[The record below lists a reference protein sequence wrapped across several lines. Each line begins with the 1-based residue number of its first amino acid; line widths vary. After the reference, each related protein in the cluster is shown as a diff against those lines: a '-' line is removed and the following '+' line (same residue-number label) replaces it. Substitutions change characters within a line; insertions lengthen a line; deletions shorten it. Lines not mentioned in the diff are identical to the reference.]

1 MAKDQSQTDLTD
13 LTRQTQALFNLN
25 GATAPGF
32 EQVIKAQKG
41 MLEQV
46 EAFNRHWLERRQ
58 EAFDTALQAMTEM
71 QSADK
76 PDPAAAM
83 RAIADW
89 QAGSVERLTADLQE
103 WMTLCLQ
110 ATQAA
115 ATAQD
120 DAAPSDSNEGK
131 ATRAKGQSASSGSKS
146 GSKSDHATP
155 V

>member
-1 MAKDQSQTDLTD
+1 MARDQSQAGLTD
-13 LTRQTQALFNLN
+13 LTRQTQALFEPI
-25 GATAPGF
+25 GAMAPGF
-32 EQVIKAQKG
+32 EQVMKAQKG

-58 EAFDTALQAMTEM
+58 EAFDTALETMTEM
-71 QSADK
+71 QSAEK

-89 QAGSVERLTADLQE
+89 QAGSVARLTADLQE

-115 ATAQD
+115 ATAQS
-120 DAAPSDSNEGK
+120 AATSSDSNEGK
-131 ATRAKGQSASSGSKS
+131 ATGPKDRSAKS
-146 GSKSDHATP
+146 GSKSEHATP

>member
-1 MAKDQSQTDLTD
+1 MVKDQSQAGITD
-13 LTRQTQALFNLN
+13 LTRQTRALFEPI
-25 GATAPGF
+25 GAMAPGF
-32 EQVIKAQKG
+32 EQVVKVQKD

-71 QSADK
+71 QSAQK

-83 RAIADW
+83 RAIAGW
-89 QAGSVERLTADLQE
+89 QAGSVARLTADLQE
-103 WMTLCLQ
+103 WMTLCMQ

-131 ATRAKGQSASSGSKS
+131 ATKAKGQSAAS